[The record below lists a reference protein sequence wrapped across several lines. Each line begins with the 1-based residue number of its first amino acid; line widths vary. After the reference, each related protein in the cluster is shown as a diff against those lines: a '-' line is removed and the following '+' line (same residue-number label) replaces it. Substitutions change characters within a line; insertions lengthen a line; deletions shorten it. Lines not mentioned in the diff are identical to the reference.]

1 MSYRNF
7 LKSETIVPH
16 RHLGFKALAYPDKHE
31 QNILRVSE
39 VYIEEHVIII
49 PTFKGPFTYSRAFTS
64 LILFPF
70 LSGPVGWVQAPSFG
84 RSN

>member
-7 LKSETIVPH
+7 LKSETIFPH

-49 PTFKGPFTYSRAFTS
+49 CKLPDQQLS
-64 LILFPF
+64 LYL
-70 LSGPVGWVQAPSFG
+70 G
-84 RSN
+84 